1 MSAFYPTPRSVSKQV
16 TLLKEFCLSVFITHH
31 KQQEMGDTSLLQVLK
46 AIHKY
51 GVKNKHRTY
60 IALGRSIEEPC

>member
-16 TLLKEFCLSVFITHH
+16 TLLKEFCLSFFITHH
-31 KQQEMGDTSLLQVLK
+31 KQEMGDTSLLQVLK

-60 IALGRSIEEPC
+60 IALVRSIEKPC

>member
-31 KQQEMGDTSLLQVLK
+31 KQQEMGDTSLLQ
-46 AIHKY
+46 Y
-51 GVKNKHRTY
+51 
-60 IALGRSIEEPC
+60 